1 MQAAINRG
9 AADIGSVFG
18 SEGLKTQAMA
28 FEDNRA
34 RINHGHEGYP
44 RSGVTCVRSVV
55 ILPELNALNMNQA
68 SSDLPV
74 KAEPSRLS
82 TLADELVS
90 LAPIQAAQLLDPLPD
105 AEAAT
110 VLAMLSP
117 AVAEDIM
124 LAMGEDRRK
133 TVIAAAPLADSH
145 QWTANFTY
153 PDDSIGRLMEPPRAV
168 FRPDLT
174 VAETTERI
182 RELVKNVF
190 VTYGFVVDGAGVLLG
205 VVAMRDLLLA
215 DRNSRIDSVMLT
227 NPFSLR
233 PDLDAID
240 AMKLV
245 VNHHF
250 PVYPV
255 CDAGGRLVGIVRGRT
270 LFEQHAYEIS
280 AQVGAMVGVE
290 KEERLSTPWNT
301 SLKYRHP
308 WLQLNLLTAFIAAGV
323 VGYFQDT
330 IDQLVVLAVFLPV
343 LAGQSGNTGCQAL
356 AVTLRGMTLGELKPG
371 RERQLVMKEGLLGL
385 LNGAFVGVTA
395 GLGMFV
401 VATLQSND
409 KAPILGFVVFLAMI
423 GSCVVS
429 GLSGALIPLTLKRLG
444 LDPATASSIFL
455 TTATDVASM
464 GLFLSLARFLVL

>member
-1 MQAAINRG
+1 M
-9 AADIGSVFG
+9 
-18 SEGLKTQAMA
+18 TQNM
-28 FEDNRA
+28 
-34 RINHGHEGYP
+34 P
-44 RSGVTCVRSVV
+44 P
-55 ILPELNALNMNQA
+55 LPAT
-68 SSDLPV
+68 SDLPV
-74 KAEPSRLS
+74 ATAPSRLGS
-82 TLADELVS
+82 IAAELVA
-90 LAPIQAAQLLDPLPD
+90 LAPAQAAEMLDPLPD
-105 AEAAT
+105 SEAAT

-124 LAMGEDRRK
+124 LAMGEERRK
-133 TVIAAAPLADSH
+133 TVIAAAPLADAN

-168 FRPDLT
+168 FRPELT

-215 DRNSRIDSVMLT
+215 NKEATVESVMLR
-227 NPFSLR
+227 NPFSLA

-255 CDAGGRLVGIVRGRT
+255 CDPAGRLVGIVRGRT

-301 SLKYRHP
+301 SLKFRHP
-308 WLQLNLLTAFIAAGV
+308 WLQLNLLTAFVAAGV
-323 VGYFQDT
+323 VGFFQDT

-371 RERQLVMKEGLLGL
+371 REKTLVMKEGLLGFM
-385 LNGAFVGVTA
+385 NGAFVGVTA

-401 VATLQSND
+401 VATLQKNENAGLLALS
-409 KAPILGFVVFLAMI
+409 VFLAMI
-423 GSCVVS
+423 GSCMIS
-429 GLSGALIPLTLKRLG
+429 GLSGALIPMTLKRLG

-464 GLFLSLARFLVL
+464 GLFLSLARFLIL